1 MVSSLDNIKIYDCFI
16 FFDETMLLE
25 LRLNLLNRYVDKFVI
40 VECAFNHRGQ
50 RKNFNFKINKF
61 RKFKKKIIY
70 IKVYKKPKNLFKL
83 KTKDNYNDISSKNI
97 LNGYIWDNFQR
108 NNILQGL
115 KKAKNE
121 DIIIV
126 SDIDEIPNLKN
137 NDLKKVKEKIIFF
150 KQKIFFYK
158 FNLQYPSKY
167 WFGSRACKK
176 KFLISPQWLRDIKA
190 KKFHFWRID
199 TVFSKKKYLNTN
211 FIDNGGWHFTNI
223 KSPNEIFKKLNS
235 YAHWYEFNLN
245 KLSKKNINNFFRRRL
260 AIYNLDIDKTKSLS
274 RFKAVIKLKKKSFKV
289 LPDFIIEN
297 KKKYKKWLA
306 N

>member
-1 MVSSLDNIKIYDCFI
+1 MVSNLDNIKIYDCFM

-50 RKNFNFKINKF
+50 RKSFNFKINRF

-70 IKVYKKPKNLFKL
+70 IKVFKKPENLLKL
-83 KTKDNYNDISSKNI
+83 KTKDNDNDINSKNI

-115 KKAKNE
+115 KKAKDE
-121 DIIIV
+121 DIIVV

-137 NDLKKVKEKIIFF
+137 NDLKKIKEKIIFF

-158 FNLQYPSKY
+158 FNLQYPKKY

-199 TVFSKKKYLNTN
+199 TIFSKKKYLHTN
-211 FIDNGGWHFTNI
+211 FINNGGWHFTNI
-223 KSPNEIFKKLNS
+223 KSPDEIFKKLNS

-245 KLSKKNINNFFRRRL
+245 KLSKKNINNFFKKRL

-274 RFKAVIKLKKKSFKV
+274 RFKAVIKLQKKSFKV